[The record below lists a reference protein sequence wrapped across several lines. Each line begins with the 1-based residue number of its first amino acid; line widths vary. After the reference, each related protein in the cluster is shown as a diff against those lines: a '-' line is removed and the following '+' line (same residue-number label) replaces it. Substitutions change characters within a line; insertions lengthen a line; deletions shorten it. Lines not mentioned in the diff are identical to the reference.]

1 MTAPTPKGLRPDD
14 KPAPDTL
21 FSRQQNELD
30 ESGGRYAKQ
39 TSTTL
44 TGTGVPT
51 YPKQPISS
59 PYAKGLDEVTGP
71 EPPLG
76 VDIEFVGELGGASS
90 AFLPCAEQTAT
101 HDRRGSSLTSD
112 DPPQLPRAGG

>member
-1 MTAPTPKGLRPDD
+1 MTTPLRSDD

-44 TGTGVPT
+44 TGTAKASVPQ
-51 YPKQPISS
+51 QPVNS
-59 PYAKGLDEVTGP
+59 PWHGDPVPP

-90 AFLPCAEQTAT
+90 ASLPWAETAT
-101 HDRRGSSLTSD
+101 PDRGGELASSS
-112 DPPQLPRAGG
+112 PPQPFSSEQEE

>member
-1 MTAPTPKGLRPDD
+1 MTTPLRSDD

-44 TGTGVPT
+44 TGTGASVPRQ
-51 YPKQPISS
+51 PKDS
-59 PYAKGLDEVTGP
+59 P
-71 EPPLG
+71 
-76 VDIEFVGELGGASS
+76 
-90 AFLPCAEQTAT
+90 
-101 HDRRGSSLTSD
+101 
-112 DPPQLPRAGG
+112 